1 MEEIR
6 QEFKIRVQEQANKVT
21 DDMIDK
27 RNKIDGM
34 QGQLEDTVNNF
45 RKDIEL
51 MKSTIRFSEKLECHR
66 IKRWPLV
73 LEISQPLLSLSVQ
86 QSK

>member
-1 MEEIR
+1 
-6 QEFKIRVQEQANKVT
+6 
-21 DDMIDK
+21 MIDK

-51 MKSTIRFSEKLECHR
+51 MKTNIIATGQL
-66 IKRWPLV
+66 P
-73 LEISQPLLSLSVQ
+73 
-86 QSK
+86 